1 MGMATGDMRDSH
13 GACYRVEHLSPDV
26 VAVTFVGAVP
36 IAERLRAL
44 DALEDTAREGH
55 ATGYLVDFSQA
66 SITAY
71 GAADALRLAEKVAR
85 DRPTFG
91 KVAYVLREGQ
101 MDMVAGFLSALHG
114 NRLVRRFAD
123 RASAVAWLAGSPD

>member
-1 MGMATGDMRDSH
+1 MGMAKDDMRGDH
-13 GACYRVEHLSPDV
+13 GACYRLEHLSTGL
-26 VAVTFVGAVP
+26 VAVTFIGAVP

-44 DALEDTAREGH
+44 EALEETARESLL
-55 ATGYLVDFSQA
+55 TGYLVDFSQA
-66 SITAY
+66 TITGY

-85 DRPTFG
+85 DRPSFG
-91 KVAYVLREGQ
+91 KVAYVLRDGQ

-123 RASAVAWLAGSPD
+123 RPSAVAWLTTPAD